1 MSSFSTAS
9 PRPQPITASGIMK
22 ETHSMSSHPLI
33 RAPLPSASSGNG
45 VTDAHL
51 VVLAKQMVQP
61 FG

>member
-1 MSSFSTAS
+1 
-9 PRPQPITASGIMK
+9 
-22 ETHSMSSHPLI
+22 MSSHPLI